1 VCVCVYV
8 CVCMCVC
15 WEEGGERRMCLHELG
30 EREGG
35 NGGRYILANK
45 IENGWVWLLLA
56 EYVDPGCSPWK

>member
-1 VCVCVYV
+1 
-8 CVCMCVC
+8 MCVC

-30 EREGG
+30 EKEGG
-35 NGGRYILANK
+35 NGK

>member
-1 VCVCVYV
+1 
-8 CVCMCVC
+8 MCVC